1 MNLANGVWLVY
12 VLYWLFLL
20 VVVLIFER
28 RANRMEDALRK
39 IDKSCSEL
47 RKQLLR
53 KELLD
58 KSEMSEMLIDIYHS
72 LNGIERALNRSG
84 IEK

>member
-1 MNLANGVWLVY
+1 MNLANGVWLLY
-12 VLYWLFLL
+12 VLYWAFLL
-20 VVVLIFER
+20 MVVLIFER

-39 IDKSCSEL
+39 IDKSCGEL

-58 KSEMSEMLIDIYHS
+58 KGEMSEMLIDIYHS

>member
-1 MNLANGVWLVY
+1 MNLANGVWLLY

-20 VVVLIFER
+20 TVVLIFER
-28 RANRMEDALRK
+28 RAKKMEEALQK

-47 RKQLLR
+47 KKQIIR
-53 KELLD
+53 KEMLD
-58 KSEMSEMLIDIYHS
+58 KGEMGDVLIDIYHS

-84 IEK
+84 VKK